1 MLVLGIDTSAEAC
14 AVAVVADGAVLA
26 RAGREMTHGHAE
38 ALMPIVAEAMA
49 AAGRALG
56 DVGLVA
62 VTVGPG
68 SFTGVRTG
76 IAAARGIALGAGARA
91 VGVSSLAA
99 VAAGALADAPGG
111 EAVCV
116 LETRRRDYYVQ
127 AFRAA
132 PGTPD
137 AGPAALSEALVTDAA
152 GVLRLLRDRP
162 RACLAGNAVARFAA
176 EIGGL
181 PEGVRAAPGPGRPD
195 PALVAALGVAA
206 EDRAAAGAAEKG
218 LEDTLSPLYL
228 RAPEAKLPEAGGRLR
243 R

>member
-1 MLVLGIDTSAEAC
+1 MTLVLAIDTSAEAC
-14 AVAVVADGAVLA
+14 AVAVARDGAVLA

-49 AAGRALG
+49 AAGHALA

-99 VAAGALADAPGG
+99 VAAGALAAAGG
-111 EAVCV
+111 EVVCV
-116 LETRRRDYYVQ
+116 LETRRRDFYAQV
-127 AFRAA
+127 FRTAA
-132 PGTPD
+132 DGDPRPVPMS
-137 AGPAALSEALVTDAA
+137 APEVTDAA
-152 GVLRLLRDRP
+152 GVAALSAAHP
-162 RACLAGNAVARFAA
+162 GAVLAGNALARLAA
-176 EIGGL
+176 ELGALPDGVRVASGTGL
-181 PEGVRAAPGPGRPD
+181 PDPVRVAVLG
-195 PALVAALGVAA
+195 AAL
-206 EDRAAAGAAEKG
+206 AAALDAEEKG
-218 LEDTLSPLYL
+218 LEDMLSPLYL
-228 RAPEAKLPEAGGRLR
+228 RPPEAKLPEAGGRLR

>member
-1 MLVLGIDTSAEAC
+1 MTLVLAIDTSAEAC
-14 AVAVVADGAVLA
+14 AVAVARDGSVLA
-26 RAGREMTHGHAE
+26 RAGRGMTHGHAE

-49 AAGRALG
+49 AGGCALA

-76 IAAARGIALGAGARA
+76 IAAARGIALGAGVRA

-99 VAAGALADAPGG
+99 VASGALAEAGG
-111 EAVCV
+111 DVLCV
-116 LETRRRDYYVQ
+116 LETRRRDFYVQ

-132 PGTPD
+132 AGDPRPVPLTP
-137 AGPAALSEALVTDAA
+137 PEITDAA
-152 GVLRLLRDRP
+152 GVAALSAAHP
-162 RACLAGNAVARFAA
+162 GAALAGNALGRLAA
-176 EIGGL
+176 ELGALPDGLRTAAGTGL
-181 PEGVRAAPGPGRPD
+181 PE
-195 PALVAALGVAA
+195 PARVAMLGVAL
-206 EDRAAAGAAEKG
+206 AAALDAEEKG

-228 RAPEAKLPEAGGRLR
+228 RPPEAKLPEAGGRLR